1 MTTLTRRRFL
11 LATGA
16 TLLSSGLG
24 CRELTNTQKLTLA
37 ARPIVESASRWLWSQ
52 QAANGSWPSAVYGLT
67 RSGQALTPFVL
78 HTLLQVPE
86 GIVLW
91 PDGGVDRALD
101 FIRKT
106 VDDQG
111 VLGRADPDILEY
123 PNYATSYALRC
134 LATVGSSGDADLIA
148 AQREYLLS
156 EQFTEQRGI
165 EPSHPAYGSWGFG
178 EILPKG
184 RYGHIDL
191 AHTRRVL
198 QALRSSAGNDQEALE
213 KANRF
218 LSVVQKRDQ
227 KDQPTDTDTGYDGG
241 FYFSPIVREA
251 NKASRAEG
259 IAQRSYVTC
268 TLDGL
273 LAMQATGEPA
283 DSPWVQAAQDWL
295 ARHPGLDS
303 PGGIP
308 DSIPEPWAAALHYYH
323 LAARG
328 EYALTSEH
336 DREAWRPD
344 FLRILQQEQ
353 RPDGSFANSMSSLQK
368 EDDPLVA
375 TPQAVIAAISA
386 LGLADVFDLC

>member
-1 MTTLTRRRFL
+1 MGTLSRRSFL

-16 TLLSSGLG
+16 VLLSG
-24 CRELTNTQKLTLA
+24 CWRQPRLPQRESFQA
-37 ARPIVESASRWLWSQ
+37 IPIIESASRWLWSQ
-52 QAANGSWPSAVYGLT
+52 QAANGSWPSSIYGLM
-67 RSGQALTPFVL
+67 RSGQCLTPFVL

-86 GIVLW
+86 GIFEK

-101 FIRKT
+101 FIRET

-111 VLGRADPDILEY
+111 VLGRADQDILEY

-134 LATVGSSGDADLIA
+134 LSTVGSDADADLIA

-156 EQFTEQRGI
+156 EQFTEQRGF
-165 EPSHPAYGSWGFG
+165 EPSQPAFGSWGFG

-198 QALRSSAGNDQEALE
+198 QALSFSGGIEPDVTK
-213 KANRF
+213 KANHF
-218 LSVVQKRDQ
+218 LAVVQKRDQ
-227 KDQPTDTDTGYDGG
+227 KDQPNDTDTGYDGG

-259 IAQRSYVTC
+259 IAQRSYATC
-268 TLDGL
+268 TLDGI
-273 LAMQATGEPA
+273 LAMQAAGGSTNEEWI
-283 DSPWVQAAQDWL
+283 DAAHAWL
-295 ARHPGLDS
+295 DRHPGIDS

-328 EYALTSEH
+328 EVASSGIPDVLAEI
-336 DREAWRPD
+336 WRPKLLAI
-344 FLRILQQEQ
+344 LRKEQ
-353 RPDGSFANSMSSLQK
+353 RPDGSFANSQSSLQK

-375 TPQAVIAAISA
+375 TPQALIAAMAVVGI
-386 LGLADVFDLC
+386 LG